1 MAGNIWGQIG
11 MAGVNILGGYMNA
24 KNQRKQAKA
33 QYEYQKNEA
42 TNAALNR
49 ASNNILRMT
58 SANAARMQQWS
69 DNKKK
74 LDAMGKAWNEH
85 NYNVGLQKDAIVA
98 NKFEAQLQSNAM
110 MGAIVAQAAAS
121 GVGGASVEQVKQT
134 EEMRRARTDRE
145 FDKQIQQLNVAD
157 REMKVAILDKGWNS
171 LDMTTVFSDLDYT
184 PKDLVIDTSDAYKYS
199 LGKATFDGLS
209 GFSGNMNNL
218 GINLREFGYE
228 GRSLFGGKSTSD
240 RNTGPNSGALLK
252 L

>member
-1 MAGNIWGQIG
+1 MTGNIWGQIG
-11 MAGVNILGGYMNA
+11 MAGANIIGGYMNA
-24 KNQRKQAKA
+24 KIQRKQAKA

-49 ASNNILRMT
+49 ASSNILRMT
-58 SANAARMQQWS
+58 GANAARMQQWA

-74 LDAMGKAWNEH
+74 LDAMGKAWGEH

-110 MGAIVAQAAAS
+110 MGAIIAQASAS

-134 EEMRRARTDRE
+134 EDMRRARTDRE
-145 FDKQIQQLNVAD
+145 FDKQTQQLNVAD

-184 PKDLVIDTSDAYKYS
+184 PKDLVLDTSGAYKYS
-199 LGKATFDGLS
+199 LGKAAFDGLG
-209 GFSGNMNNL
+209 GFSGNMSNL

-240 RNTGPNSGALLK
+240 RNKGTKSGALLRI
-252 L
+252 